1 MRKIGS
7 FIAAVLLLC
16 SMCMSAY
23 AGEFET
29 WYVDA
34 SALNCRTEPSM
45 NGEIITTFP
54 EGTELTIIGC
64 QDAWWQVYNG
74 EIVGWCFGSYMRN
87 TPERQEP
94 AHGRYLGTFWC
105 TGYTPSPAE
114 NGGYSVTALGD
125 NLWSGI
131 GHIIATDPSVIPLN
145 TTVYIEGIGYRTARD
160 VGGAIK
166 GNHIDVLVAT
176 NAESYAL
183 TGYYNVYAAD

>member
-16 SMCMSAY
+16 SMCTVTH

-45 NGEIITTFP
+45 DGEIITTFP

-74 EIVGWCFGSYMRN
+74 EIVGWCFGR
-87 TPERQEP
+87 PE
-94 AHGRYLGTFWC
+94 YLISPLQFLAFFHNLPLIFLVQQLSATILHSSLFILH
-105 TGYTPSPAE
+105 YT
-114 NGGYSVTALGD
+114 V
-125 NLWSGI
+125 
-131 GHIIATDPSVIPLN
+131 
-145 TTVYIEGIGYRTARD
+145 
-160 VGGAIK
+160 
-166 GNHIDVLVAT
+166 
-176 NAESYAL
+176 
-183 TGYYNVYAAD
+183 